1 MIYLTKLDDCFSK
14 GLLKEGV
21 PNFDLAKKSLKQ
33 SEFFLKEAMELLEL
47 DKKQIAVISLY
58 NAYFHTA
65 RALLFKDGVKERSH
79 YCIARYLEERYI
91 DKKLIDVKF
100 LNGFETVMSL
110 RHNVQYSTEK
120 ISIDEDLNELSN
132 ICEEFMH
139 KNVVKHFCAGFKTP
153 PFMATFL
160 AS

>member
-1 MIYLTKLDDCFSK
+1 MAKLDDCFKK
-14 GLLKEGV
+14 GLLRKDS
-21 PNFDLAKKSLKQ
+21 PSFDLAEKSLKQ

-47 DKKQIAVISLY
+47 GKKQIAVISLY

-65 RALLFKDGVKERSH
+65 RSILFKDGIKERSH
-79 YCIARYLEERYI
+79 YCIARYLEEKYVN
-91 DKKLIDVKF
+91 KKLITMKF

-132 ICEEFMH
+132 ICEEFITAVE
-139 KNVVKHFCAGFKTP
+139 NLVFKK
-153 PFMATFL
+153 
-160 AS
+160 